1 MEIDSDSELN
11 LDSIFDEI
19 KASYEQII
27 SKLTDSVKG
36 LKELKKEVK
45 GLDAVQA
52 VPKKGRGYGKA
63 VAAALEKA

>member
-19 KASYEQII
+19 KVSYEGII
-27 SKLTDSVKG
+27 GKLTDCVKG

-45 GLDAVQA
+45 GLDTIKA

-63 VAAALEKA
+63 VVEALEKA

>member
-45 GLDAVQA
+45 GLDAVKA

-63 VAAALEKA
+63 VVEALEKA

>member
-45 GLDAVQA
+45 GLDAVKA

-63 VAAALEKA
+63 VAAALETA

>member
-45 GLDAVQA
+45 GLDAVKA

>member
-11 LDSIFDEI
+11 LDSVFDEI
-19 KASYEQII
+19 KVAYEQII

-45 GLDAVQA
+45 GLDVVKA

-63 VAAALEKA
+63 VVEALEKA

>member
-45 GLDAVQA
+45 GLDAVKA

-63 VAAALEKA
+63 VAAALEKV